1 MAMTTWSLILLLLGE
16 THMLE
21 ECVED
26 KIHKYINRVSEQ
38 EIVLCAQIQIQMK
51 MSQRQ
56 KH

>member
-1 MAMTTWSLILLLLGE
+1 MTTWSLILLLLGE

-26 KIHKYINRVSEQ
+26 KIHKYKKNRVSEH